1 LALSNDNSKL
11 TVYNGNQALAVI
23 QKTLSKALIEE
34 HYNAPKVDMDSITD
48 LFLVSFTTGNS
59 LKMRVVLSV
68 DFR

>member
-34 HYNAPKVDMDSITD
+34 HYNAPKVDMDSITIPG
-48 LFLVSFTTGNS
+48 FLHHRELVENAG
-59 LKMRVVLSV
+59 SV
-68 DFR
+68 IG